1 LREIL
6 IVANRTVGG
15 EKLLDLVR
23 EKAQEADTRF
33 VLVVPQDK
41 PPHGGV
47 IYDEAVRQA
56 AEVRL
61 SLAQQAMDQEGIKL
75 DGEVGDEDPFTAIMD
90 GIAIHKPAEVIIST
104 LPRAASGWLR
114 RDLVERVRE
123 ESGVPVEHVVTDVDR
138 EGLHFKVTLVLAN
151 QTLEA
156 ADLIEHLKAKAADG
170 EHLFIVVVPQ
180 EHGEGNAARE
190 ARDRLA
196 KTINTLRGEGL
207 LVSGMIGNPD
217 PYEAT
222 MNALHSFLVDDVVI
236 STLPATKS
244 GWLRGDLIERV
255 RDESGKPVEHV
266 EAEAS
271 APSST
276 PATA

>member
-1 LREIL
+1 LKKIL
-6 IVANRTVGG
+6 VVANRTVGG
-15 EKLLDLVR
+15 KKLIDWVR
-23 EKAQEADTRF
+23 SRAKEGDAKF
-33 VLVVPQDK
+33 ILVVPQDR

-47 IYDEAVRQA
+47 IYNDAVRHA
-56 AEVRL
+56 AHVRL
-61 SLAQQAMDQEGIKL
+61 SLARQAMAQEGIDL
-75 DGEVGDEDPFTAIMD
+75 VGEVGDEDPFTATMD
-90 GIAIHKPAEVIIST
+90 GIAIHRPDEVVVST
-104 LPRAASGWLR
+104 LPRTASGWLR
-114 RDLVERVRE
+114 RDLVERVQE
-123 ESGVPVEHVVTDVDR
+123 ASGLPVEHVETDL
-138 EGLHFKVTLVLAN
+138 EAEELPFHITLVVAN
-151 QTLEA
+151 QTLAEEGLA
-156 ADLIEHLKAKAADG
+156 EHLKAKAGDDR

-190 ARDRLA
+190 ARDRLG

-207 LVSGMIGNPD
+207 VVSGMIGNPD

-222 MNALHSFLVDDVVI
+222 MNALHSFRVDDVVI

-271 APSST
+271 APA
-276 PATA
+276 PA